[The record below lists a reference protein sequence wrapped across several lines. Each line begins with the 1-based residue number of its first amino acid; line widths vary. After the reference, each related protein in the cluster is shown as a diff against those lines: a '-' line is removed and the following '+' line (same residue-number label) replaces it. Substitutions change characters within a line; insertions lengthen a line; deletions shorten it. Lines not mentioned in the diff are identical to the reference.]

1 MSVQLVSTADGRVL
15 WSGDSFHRSLSNV
28 ITLENELVRSVAAAI
43 RPKLGSEEAN
53 RITKRYTESPEAYQL
68 YLKGRY
74 FWNERTEADLKKA
87 IHYFNYALEKDP
99 NCALAYVGLADSY
112 ALLNYYGASPPGDS
126 FPKAKEAAEKALKI
140 DDTLAEAHASV
151 AYIKRAYDWDWAGA
165 EREFKRAIELNPN
178 YATAHFWYGE
188 YLTYLGRFDEGI
200 AEIQRAQELDPLSPI
215 ISGSVGWAFH
225 MARQPDRAISQLRQ
239 TLQLDP
245 DFAMTHFYLGMA
257 YEGKQ
262 MYPEAIAAYRKAQE
276 ISPAGPGIVGLGHA
290 YAMSAMK
297 DEARTILDEV
307 KQRVEKNE
315 IRPPSVAIIYAGLND
330 ADRAFEWM
338 EKAYE
343 QRAEGVVY
351 LKAQPYFDNLRSDPR
366 RADFLRRIG
375 LE

>member
-1 MSVQLVSTADGRVL
+1 
-15 WSGDSFHRSLSNV
+15 
-28 ITLENELVRSVAAAI
+28 
-43 RPKLGSEEAN
+43 
-53 RITKRYTESPEAYQL
+53 
-68 YLKGRY
+68 
-74 FWNERTEADLKKA
+74 
-87 IHYFNYALEKDP
+87 
-99 NCALAYVGLADSY
+99 
-112 ALLNYYGASPPGDS
+112 
-126 FPKAKEAAEKALKI
+126 
-140 DDTLAEAHASV
+140 
-151 AYIKRAYDWDWAGA
+151 
-165 EREFKRAIELNPN
+165 
-178 YATAHFWYGE
+178 
-188 YLTYLGRFDEGI
+188 
-200 AEIQRAQELDPLSPI
+200 
-215 ISGSVGWAFH
+215 
-225 MARQPDRAISQLRQ
+225 
-239 TLQLDP
+239 
-245 DFAMTHFYLGMA
+245 
-257 YEGKQ
+257 